1 MKKKNEAV
9 ETVLCERVLSA
20 EEVACISVQIQQ
32 ELEAYIDPVKRE
44 YLPRFFKTGKGQYGE
59 GDKFLGV
66 VVPNTRQVAKQYKHE
81 PFGVM
86 ATLLQS
92 EWHECRLCALL
103 MLVERFKKSDEKGKK
118 EIYDFYLSQ
127 TGRINNW
134 DLVDLTC
141 YKLLGVWLTD
151 KDRGILYVLA
161 HSSNMWE
168 QRIAIVSCMHFVR
181 QGDFR
186 DCLAISDLLLN
197 HSHDLIHKAVGWLL
211 RETGKKDRQVL
222 KDFLS
227 SRSSRMPRTM
237 LRYAIEHFPEE
248 ERKKY
253 LSSH

>member
-20 EEVACISVQIQQ
+20 EEVACISAQIQQ

-66 VVPNTRQVAKQYKHE
+66 VVPNTRQVAKQHKHE

-86 ATLLQS
+86 AALLQS

-134 DLVDLTC
+134 DLVDLSAPGIVGE
-141 YKLLGVWLTD
+141 YLKDKLR
-151 KDRGILYVLA
+151 KDLYRLA
-161 HSSNMWE
+161 DSPLLWD
-168 QRIAIVSCMHFVR
+168 QRIAVVSTYTLIKN
-181 QGDFR
+181 GDFI
-186 DCLAISDLLLN
+186 DILALSERLL
-197 HSHDLIHKAVGWLL
+197 HHKHDLMQKAVGWML
-211 RETGKKDRQVL
+211 REMGKRDKDLLVQ
-222 KDFLS
+222 FLEKHF
-227 SRSSRMPRTM
+227 RTMPRTM
-237 LRYAIEHFPEE
+237 LRYAIEKFPEE
-248 ERKKY
+248 ERKEFMKR
-253 LSSH
+253 